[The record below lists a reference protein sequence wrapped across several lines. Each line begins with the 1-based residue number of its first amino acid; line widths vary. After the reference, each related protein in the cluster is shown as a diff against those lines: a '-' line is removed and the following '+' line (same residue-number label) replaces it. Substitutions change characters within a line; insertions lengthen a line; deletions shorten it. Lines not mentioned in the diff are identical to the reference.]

1 MFEKTTLTTAK
12 TLYWLAIGSGAA
24 WLAWVCFA
32 NLPFWG
38 ALFLFPFA
46 LVLAAMAGAPLA
58 AGASFVGGL
67 LVAVLLFIG
76 RKSTASSRS
85 GA

>member
-1 MFEKTTLTTAK
+1 MFEKTALTTAK
-12 TLYWLAIGSGAA
+12 TLYCLTIGIGTA

-32 NLPFWG
+32 HLPFWG
-38 ALFLFPFA
+38 ALLLFPFA

-67 LVAVLLFIG
+67 LVAALMFIG
-76 RKSTASSRS
+76 RKATASSRS

>member
-58 AGASFVGGL
+58 AGASFISGL
-67 LVAVLLFIG
+67 LVAGLVFIG
-76 RKSTASSRS
+76 RKTTASSRS

>member
-12 TLYWLAIGSGAA
+12 TLYWLAIGIGAA

-67 LVAVLLFIG
+67 LVAALMFIG
-76 RKSTASSRS
+76 RKATASSRS

>member
-1 MFEKTTLTTAK
+1 MFEKTALTTAK
-12 TLYWLAIGSGAA
+12 TLYWLTIGIGAA
-24 WLAWVCFA
+24 WLAWACFA

-67 LVAVLLFIG
+67 LVAALMFIG
-76 RKSTASSRS
+76 RKATTSSRS

>member
-1 MFEKTTLTTAK
+1 MFEKTALTTAK
-12 TLYWLAIGSGAA
+12 TIYWLTIGSGAA

-32 NLPFWG
+32 HLPFWV

-46 LVLAAMAGAPLA
+46 LALAALAGAPLA

-67 LVAVLLFIG
+67 LVALVMLIG
-76 RKSTASSRS
+76 RKATASSRS

>member
-1 MFEKTTLTTAK
+1 MFEKTALTTAK

-67 LVAVLLFIG
+67 LVAALMFIG
-76 RKSTASSRS
+76 RKATASSRS

>member
-1 MFEKTTLTTAK
+1 MFEKTVLTTAK
-12 TLYWLAIGSGAA
+12 TIYWLAIGSGAA

-32 NLPFWG
+32 HLPFWV

-46 LVLAAMAGAPLA
+46 LALAALAGAPLA
-58 AGASFVGGL
+58 AGASFVGGV
-67 LVAVLLFIG
+67 LVALVMLIG
-76 RKSTASSRS
+76 RKATASSRS

>member
-1 MFEKTTLTTAK
+1 MFEKTALTTAK
-12 TLYWLAIGSGAA
+12 TLYWLAIGIGAA

-32 NLPFWG
+32 HLPFWA
-38 ALFLFPFA
+38 ALFLFPFVLA
-46 LVLAAMAGAPLA
+46 LAAMAGAPLA

-67 LVAVLLFIG
+67 LVALVMLIR
-76 RKSTASSRS
+76 RKATASSRS

>member
-1 MFEKTTLTTAK
+1 MFEKTALTTAK
-12 TLYWLAIGSGAA
+12 TLYWLAIGSGAV
-24 WLAWVCFA
+24 WLAWACFA

-67 LVAVLLFIG
+67 LVAALMFIG
-76 RKSTASSRS
+76 RKATASSRS

>member
-1 MFEKTTLTTAK
+1 MFEKTALTTAK
-12 TLYWLAIGSGAA
+12 TLYWLAIGIGAA

-67 LVAVLLFIG
+67 LVAALMFIG
-76 RKSTASSRS
+76 RKATASSRS

>member
-12 TLYWLAIGSGAA
+12 TLYWLAIGSSAA

-58 AGASFVGGL
+58 AGASYVGGL
-67 LVAVLLFIG
+67 LVAALLFIG
-76 RKSTASSRS
+76 RKATASSRS

>member
-1 MFEKTTLTTAK
+1 MFEKNALTIAK

-32 NLPFWG
+32 HLPFWV

-46 LVLAAMAGAPLA
+46 LALAALAGAPLA
-58 AGASFVGGL
+58 AGASLLVGL
-67 LVAVLLFIG
+67 LMAALLFIS
-76 RKSTASSRS
+76 RKASASSRS
-85 GA
+85 DV

>member
-1 MFEKTTLTTAK
+1 MFEKTALTTAK
-12 TLYWLAIGSGAA
+12 TIYWLTIGSGAA

-32 NLPFWG
+32 HLPFWV

-46 LVLAAMAGAPLA
+46 LALAALAGAPLA
-58 AGASFVGGL
+58 AGASLVGGV
-67 LVAVLLFIG
+67 LVAVAVFIG
-76 RKSTASSRS
+76 RKATASSRS

>member
-1 MFEKTTLTTAK
+1 MIEKTALTTAK

-58 AGASFVGGL
+58 AGASFVGVL
-67 LVAVLLFIG
+67 LVAALLFIG
-76 RKSTASSRS
+76 RKATASSRS

>member
-1 MFEKTTLTTAK
+1 MFEKTALATAK
-12 TLYWLAIGSGAA
+12 TLYGLTLGSAAA

-32 NLPFWG
+32 NLPFWV

-46 LVLAAMAGAPLA
+46 LTLAAMAGAPLA
-58 AGASFVGGL
+58 AGASFIGGL
-67 LVAVLLFIG
+67 LMAGVVCIG
-76 RKSTASSRS
+76 RKATASSRS